1 MFGSRYSPRYT
12 YGDADV
18 PVRRARYER
27 AVGRYRAV
35 GALSTAVNFV
45 FAIIYTIVGFRIVLE
60 VIGANPGNRFK
71 ALIDRLSA
79 PLLGVFEGLLPN
91 VRFENFVLPL
101 SFIFALVVYALVH
114 YGIRRILYAIA
125 YPRGYDEPVP

>member
-12 YGDADV
+12 YDDTDV
-18 PVRRARYER
+18 PVRRARYEG

-35 GALSTAVNFV
+35 GALSTAVNFI
-45 FAIIYTIVGFRIVLE
+45 FAIIYTIVGMRIVLE

-71 ALIDRLSA
+71 ALVDRLSA
-79 PLLGVFEGLLPN
+79 PLLGFFDGLLPN

-101 SFIFALVVYALVH
+101 SFVFALVVYALVH
-114 YGIRRILYAIA
+114 YAIRRILYAIA
-125 YPRGYDEPVP
+125 YPRGYERVP